1 MWERVRHADNLQEV
15 RTSRDSVDGS
25 DGRERAPDESGGPSE
40 VLIVPIRKNEEEIL
54 GRRSKMVRHAL
65 LSGEVLAAG

>member
-1 MWERVRHADNLQEV
+1 MWERVRHADNLQVV

-40 VLIVPIRKNEEEIL
+40 VLIVPIRKNEDIQ
-54 GRRSKMVRHAL
+54 GRRSRYAL